1 MPDKFD
7 NSENEKYWEER
18 SVEYEKAWHKRCQE
32 NLESELAQYYEQA
45 LKDIQDD
52 VAALY
57 GRFAKDNKLSMAE
70 AHKLLTGSE
79 YRRWRMS
86 MEEYL
91 QGIEEFDQKGLS
103 RELDTLAMRSRISR
117 LDALYAETLKS
128 LDALGRK
135 TYDSMEDFLSKAYK
149 DRFYHGMY
157 DVAEMTGTMKA
168 DVAVD
173 DDTVAKVVGTPWS
186 GKNYSERIWKN
197 NAQLGNIIRTT
208 IENGVHRGLS
218 VPDMSRMVEEK
229 MHAGRY
235 NATRLV
241 RTEMNYVQNRAAL
254 DSIKESGLKYF
265 RFIAT
270 LDRRTSAQCREH
282 DGRLIPLEEA
292 RTGDNVPPLHPNCR
306 STIAG
311 SLRGYAK
318 PGNTRIARNAAGKNV
333 YVPQGMTYNQWKAV
347 YVDKSITLED
357 WRLKEWRKPNG
368 SSATAS
374 PLKSIQNARSTEEL
388 SDVMFGALKPY
399 GIKKV
404 DLNGSN
410 LDIMRD
416 QMAAWLNLTKEYKT
430 GTVEIRI
437 ESSKSAQAKV
447 IRVGESREAIL
458 ELTKSY
464 YNTDKERFIRWE
476 AQDSVSTEFSLP
488 QNPVIPADRLIIRTI
503 THEFA
508 HSISQSQ
515 LDPVFWKEI
524 KAIRRRYKTALS
536 KIDKRRIV
544 LKEIDFE
551 QAIKEKKK
559 IFISEYADTNA
570 DEFFAEAFCAVKL
583 NPDASPFAK
592 EVLKVTDKYF
602 KRTEAV
608 RNINTQQNY
617 KSVIVDSL
625 STEKENYH
633 GIDLTYKKLLGVSS
647 NLYLSDTVHLKPLM
661 QHNIDMRIRK
671 ALKVLGAS
679 SDDDIPK
686 FIIVSDTE
694 MSDGA
699 LAAFLPFKNEVLLR
713 TSIGNR
719 KNGMAELQKDG
730 VCADSEISAIVH
742 ELIHWQDAQKWIKRN
757 GALPPD
763 YIEKLRKVCKKK
775 LDEIPKDKYIY
786 VSTYAYK
793 CGLRSKWD
801 EVYTEYRVNKILRK

>member
-32 NLESELAQYYEQA
+32 TVEKDLAQYYEQA

-135 TYDSMEDFLSKAYK
+135 TEDRMGDFLSEAYK

-157 DVAEMTGTMKA
+157 DVAEKAGTMKA

-173 DDTVAKVVGTPWS
+173 DAAVAKVVGTPWS

-197 NAQLGNIIRTT
+197 NAQLGNVIRTT

-282 DGRLIPLEEA
+282 DGRLIPVKEA
-292 RTGDNVPPLHPNCR
+292 RTGENVPPLHPNCR

-318 PGNTRIARNAAGKNV
+318 QGNTRVTRNAAGKNV
-333 YVPQGMTYNQWKAV
+333 YVPQGITYNQWKAV
-347 YVDKSITLED
+347 YVDKSVTLED
-357 WRLKEWRKPNG
+357 WRLKEWRKPND

-437 ESSKSAQAKV
+437 ESSKGAQAKV

-508 HSISQSQ
+508 HSISQSR

-570 DEFFAEAFCAVKL
+570 DEFFAEAFCAAKL
-583 NPDASPFAK
+583 NPNASPFAK
-592 EVLKVTDKYF
+592 EVLKVTDRYF
-602 KRTEAV
+602 KRPKVIPQGDEKILNNGI
-608 RNINTQQNY
+608 RNTQTINFGFIRT
-617 KSVIVDSL
+617 KAFHDNFKGITPHKEVNESL
-625 STEKENYH
+625 F
-633 GIDLTYKKLLGVSS
+633 
-647 NLYLSDTVHLKPLM
+647 
-661 QHNIDMRIRK
+661 RK
-671 ALKVLGAS
+671 ALEILQHRSGTTFEDIAFLDARTGKLIVENNTIDVPFHAGLFDNEMKILLAHHGNYEILHNHPGSTMPSLADVLSMFRKRGAS
-679 SDDDIPK
+679 GST
-686 FIIVSDTE
+686 VV
-694 MSDGA
+694 GH
-699 LAAFLPFKNEVLLR
+699 
-713 TSIGNR
+713 
-719 KNGMAELQKDG
+719 NGSVYHITIE
-730 VCADSEISAIVH
+730 
-742 ELIHWQDAQKWIKRN
+742 KWIDETEVAQEWETIYN
-757 GALPPD
+757 GLKESHPRWDNDMVEGTAIRIL
-763 YIEKLRKVCKKK
+763 IQKLQRGGVIRYVENKK
-775 LDEIPKDKYIY
+775 
-786 VSTYAYK
+786 
-793 CGLRSKWD
+793 
-801 EVYTEYRVNKILRK
+801 

>member
-1 MPDKFD
+1 MPDKLD
-7 NSENEKYWEER
+7 NSENEKYWADR
-18 SVEYEKAWHKRCQE
+18 STEYEEAWYKRCQDTME
-32 NLESELAQYYEQA
+32 KDLAQYYEQA

-91 QGIEEFDQKGLS
+91 NEIRGNDPKGLT
-103 RELDTLAMRSRISR
+103 RELNTLAMRSRISR

-135 TYDSMEDFLSKAYK
+135 TEDRMGDFLSEAYK

-173 DDTVAKVVGTPWS
+173 DAAVAKVVGTPWS

-197 NAQLGNIIRTT
+197 NAQLGNVIRTT
-208 IENGVHRGLS
+208 IGNGVHRGLS

-254 DSIKESGLKYF
+254 YSIKESGLKYF

-282 DGRLIPLEEA
+282 DGRLIPVGEA

-347 YVDKSITLED
+347 YVDKSVTLED
-357 WRLKEWRKPNG
+357 WRLKGWRMPNG
-368 SSATAS
+368 SSSTDS
-374 PLKSIQNARSTEEL
+374 QLKSVQNARSIEEL
-388 SDVMFGALKPY
+388 SDIMLGALKPY
-399 GIKKV
+399 GVKKV

-437 ESSKSAQAKV
+437 GSEKSAQARV
-447 IRVGESREAIL
+447 IRIGESREAIL

-464 YNTDKERFIRWE
+464 YNADKERFIRWE
-476 AQDSVSTEFSLP
+476 AKDRASTELSLP
-488 QNPVIPADRLIIRTI
+488 QNPVMPADRLTISTI

-524 KAIRRRYKTALS
+524 KAIRRRYKIALS

-544 LKEIDFE
+544 LKKIDFE

-570 DEFFAEAFCAVKL
+570 DEFFAEAFSAAKL

-602 KRTEAV
+602 KRTEAA
-608 RNINTQQNY
+608 RDINTQQNY

-633 GIDLTYKKLLGVSS
+633 GIDVTYKKLLGVSS

-661 QHNIDMRIRK
+661 QHNIDMRVRK

-694 MSDGA
+694 MSKGA

-713 TSIGNR
+713 KSIGDR
-719 KNGMAELQKDG
+719 KKEMVELQKDG
-730 VCADSEISAIVH
+730 ICADSEISAIVH

-757 GALPPD
+757 GDLPPD
-763 YIEKLRKVCKKK
+763 YISKLRKECKKK
-775 LDEIPKDKYIY
+775 LDKIPTNAYLKD
-786 VSTYAYK
+786 STYAIH
-793 CGLRSKWD
+793 CAVREQWD
-801 EVYTEYRVNKILRK
+801 EVYTEYRVSQILKR